1 MRKKIDWYK
10 LLGIKRK
17 KDVHN
22 INDDIP
28 NSQSIKN
35 NNTKEKEDKNEF
47 EKELKR
53 LDNILNELKNKVP
66 DIIEEK
72 SFSLRIMLF
81 KKLNIQSININK
93 EDLKSKTTFDFT
105 INNGNIINEKVIKI
119 NLYNFDSYINMDSK
133 AESQPI
139 FPNLLSIN
147 INCK

>member
-1 MRKKIDWYK
+1 MKKKIDWYK

-17 KDVHN
+17 KDVYN

-28 NSQSIKN
+28 NNQSIKN
-35 NNTKEKEDKNEF
+35 TKTKEKEDKNEF

-72 SFSLRIMLF
+72 SFSLRMMLF

-105 INNGNIINEKVIKI
+105 INNGNINNEKVIKI
-119 NLYNFDSYINMDSK
+119 NLNNFDSYLNMDSNS
-133 AESQPI
+133 ESQPI

>member
-10 LLGIKRK
+10 LLENKRK

-72 SFSLRIMLF
+72 SFSLRMMLF

-119 NLYNFDSYINMDSK
+119 NLNNFDSYLNMDSNS
-133 AESQPI
+133 ESQPI

>member
-1 MRKKIDWYK
+1 MKKKIDWYK

-22 INDDIP
+22 INEDIP
-28 NSQSIKN
+28 NNQSIKN

-72 SFSLRIMLF
+72 SFSLRMMLF
-81 KKLNIQSININK
+81 QKLNIQSINISK

-119 NLYNFDSYINMDSK
+119 NLNNFDSYLNMDSK
-133 AESQPI
+133 VESQPI

>member
-1 MRKKIDWYK
+1 MKKKIDWYK

-22 INDDIP
+22 INEDIP
-28 NSQSIKN
+28 NNQSIKN

-53 LDNILNELKNKVP
+53 LDNILNKFKNKVP

-119 NLYNFDSYINMDSK
+119 NLNNFDSYLNMDSK